1 VEVKVD
7 GFELFVEAADDVEN
21 EGVVRDGFA
30 KVTEILHLTFVVP
43 SIISDEE
50 VALTEGAEVGIGV
63 QGTHCLIPEK
73 SGLDGETNVLGG
85 GTVLGDGVNEVIED
99 DTEEPSPHDIV
110 HPDPVG
116 KGGNGDVQQDM
127 ELQEY
132 HPRVRRKD
140 SRHRAY
146 KVEVPSSRSGMMSR
160 QMFWTEVICA
170 WRLRSAVASY

>member
-1 VEVKVD
+1 MKVSSDLQETRQGVGAVEVKAD

-21 EGVVRDGFA
+21 EGVVGDGFA
-30 KVTEILHLTFVVP
+30 KVTEILRLTFVVP

-73 SGLDGETNVLGG
+73 LGLDGETNVPGG

-116 KGGNGDVQQDM
+116 KGGNDDVQ
-127 ELQEY
+127 
-132 HPRVRRKD
+132 
-140 SRHRAY
+140 
-146 KVEVPSSRSGMMSR
+146 
-160 QMFWTEVICA
+160 
-170 WRLRSAVASY
+170 